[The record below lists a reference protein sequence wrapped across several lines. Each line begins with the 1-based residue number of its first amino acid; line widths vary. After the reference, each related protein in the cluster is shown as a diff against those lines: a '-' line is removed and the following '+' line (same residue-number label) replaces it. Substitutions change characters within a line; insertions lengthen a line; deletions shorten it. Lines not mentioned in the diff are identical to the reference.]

1 MVVGPAPQ
9 GHPELCQA
17 HAEAVAAMEIP
28 TEDAMVYAM
37 TRGDLEATQAHYERI
52 AQHAPPEVSA
62 ELKAE
67 HTAKLEAQARGAEL
81 EASGQREAGQ
91 AWQTRADAA
100 DVRATER
107 EGQAERYSV
116 WEAEHRAERELAEA
130 ARAELARRDAAER
143 QAAQA
148 SAPQEPEVKDPAPQE
163 PEVAE
168 PDELEPNVQEA
179 EELEPEVLE
188 PVVEEVTAD
197 SIGDEFPQVT
207 TGAPAEEPRPIADP
221 ELARAAAELD
231 AHQAERQEA
240 ADARAAGLA
249 DRQEARATREAS
261 REYEGSQPSAQAES
275 PSAWVAGP
283 DTPSYGG
290 PEATTAEPSPAAEA
304 EAGL

>member
-1 MVVGPAPQ
+1 
-9 GHPELCQA
+9 
-17 HAEAVAAMEIP
+17 
-28 TEDAMVYAM
+28 M
-37 TRGDLEATQAHYERI
+37 T
-52 AQHAPPEVSA
+52 A

-91 AWQTRADAA
+91 AWQARADAA

-116 WEAEHRAERELAEA
+116 WEAGHRAERELAEA
-130 ARAELARRDAAER
+130 ARAELARRNAAER

-148 SAPQEPEVKDPAPQE
+148 SAPPE
-163 PEVAE
+163 PEVAGPE
-168 PDELEPNVQEA
+168 ELEPNVQEA
-179 EELEPEVLE
+179 EELEPEGLE

-207 TGAPAEEPRPIADP
+207 TGASAEEPRPIADP

-240 ADARAAGLA
+240 ADVRAAELA

-261 REYEGSQPSAQAES
+261 REYEASQPSAQAEKPERMGRRPGHAVLRRPRGHYGRAL
-275 PSAWVAGP
+275 PS
-283 DTPSYGG
+283 GG
-290 PEATTAEPSPAAEA
+290 GRGRAVTQDPPCTDVRSVHGALCS
-304 EAGL
+304 